1 MPSLEWY
8 AGQREI
14 GKEEQSEIEGRRNKW
29 TVKKKER
36 KSKQSQEKIQRD
48 ANTNTKSIK

>member
-36 KSKQSQEKIQRD
+36 KVSNHKKRYRETLTPIPNQ
-48 ANTNTKSIK
+48 